1 MIDVRKESLALE
13 GRELLYK
20 KFMFTKDSK
29 MSSYLKRS
37 LLSGVGLLLLGF
49 VVIFLP
55 TISSDASAFLTWYAR
70 LCVGLLVVSLGAY
83 VLLWRSRELFL
94 YKAFLYVKKI
104 EQE

>member
-1 MIDVRKESLALE
+1 MIDVRKERLALE

-37 LLSGVGLLLLGF
+37 LLSGVGLLLLGL
-49 VVIFLP
+49 VVIFSE
-55 TISSDASAFLTWYAR
+55 SSTFLTWHTR